1 MPQVIKVGAYV
12 VFFWLDESRPIEPV
26 HVHVAEGVPRANA
39 TKIWLTQSGKT
50 ILATRHTE
58 IAAVELRKLLR
69 IIEAN
74 ADLIREK
81 WLEYFG
87 EIRYFC

>member
-1 MPQVIKVGAYV
+1 ML
-12 VFFWLDESRPIEPV
+12 FFWLDEGQPHEPV
-26 HVHVAEGVPRANA
+26 HVHVAEGVPKANA
-39 TKIWLTQSGKT
+39 TWIWLTQSGKT
-50 ILATRHTE
+50 ILASRHTE
-58 IAAVELRKLLR
+58 IPAVELRKRLR

-87 EIRYFC
+87 ELRNFC